1 MRKAERLN
9 GSINEKEMEVSRPVK
24 KTEFRIR
31 DIDDSVTPVEIAA
44 AVAAFGRCDVVS
56 LRIVEVRCRSHRMMG
71 SV

>member
-1 MRKAERLN
+1 
-9 GSINEKEMEVSRPVK
+9 MEVSRPVK

-44 AVAAFGRCDVVS
+44 AVATFGRCDVVS